1 MNGTLTLTCDDPR
14 PTAYFWA
21 VVVVFSFAFHI
32 LLLLLV
38 SLPPMVVSS
47 GDSSER
53 MEIAVSLSPG
63 DIAALEALVRET
75 AAPEA
80 SARQEPTLA
89 VPVPGLAL
97 APEKKALAPEKKAPA
112 PEAAVAGTVP
122 AEARTAAPAK
132 KAEVPPENLP
142 PLIQPTVSVAD
153 DTAKGQEKPPEDA
166 KYLGAT
172 NTEAADRSKKEKI
185 GPDPRIEGE
194 TGEVR
199 FSGRRGETENKLAKR
214 DDPQAG
220 SVEKQGTPVPGKPP
234 EPPKEI
240 AQAYSPV
247 PKPITIPGPIPP
259 DAREPRTKD
268 QELPPGQVAG
278 RKDPAREA
286 ESARVLK
293 EAKEALRSDP
303 KGLDRFEERLRWL
316 SEERGET
323 PAGKEAARL
332 LEEFSDGN
340 RQDAKDRSA
349 KPTDPELA
357 RVQALLG
364 RPGQQ
369 AAWDNSLTQPGSGT
383 REGRPGHE
391 GDGRVREGESL
402 ATSDIVSA
410 TFTSAAKDG
419 EVAFSK
425 KATPELA
432 YLKPFF
438 QRMDAKWKA
447 IFYANNRALSRL
459 DFGQVAVR
467 FTLGK
472 DGKVREAVALERQ
485 GTISDRAVEACLDGI
500 RQAGPHEPF
509 PAALAGKEQLTEV
522 VQFLYR

>member
-38 SLPPMVVSS
+38 SLPPLVVSS

-53 MEIAVSLSPG
+53 MEVAVSLSPG

-75 AAPEA
+75 TAPEA
-80 SARQEPTLA
+80 PARQEPTQA
-89 VPVPGLAL
+89 VPAPGV
-97 APEKKALAPEKKAPA
+97 APAPEKKAPVPETKA
-112 PEAAVAGTVP
+112 PVPEAAVAGKEPT
-122 AEARTAAPAK
+122 EARTAAPAK
-132 KAEVPPENLP
+132 KAEAPAENLP
-142 PLIQPTVSVAD
+142 PLVQSSVSVAD
-153 DTAKGQEKPPEDA
+153 DTAKGQAKPPDDA

-172 NTEAADRSKKEKI
+172 NTEAADRSKKEKL

-199 FSGRRGETENKLAKR
+199 SSGRRGETENKLAKR

-247 PKPITIPGPIPP
+247 PKPSTVRGPL
-259 DAREPRTKD
+259 PRDTRDTRAAEKD
-268 QELPPGQVAG
+268 QPPGQVA
-278 RKDPAREA
+278 AREE
-286 ESARVLK
+286 ESARALN
-293 EAKEALRSDP
+293 EAKEALRSNP
-303 KGLDRFEERLRWL
+303 KDTPSFEKQLQNL
-316 SEERGET
+316 KDAAGDT
-323 PAGKEAARL
+323 KAGKEAARL
-332 LEEFSDGN
+332 LEQLSAETGPDGKA
-340 RQDAKDRSA
+340 RPA

-357 RVQALLG
+357 RVQAIVSL
-364 RPGQQ
+364 PGQQ

-402 ATSDIVSA
+402 ATSDVITA
-410 TFTSAAKDG
+410 TFTSAAKEGD
-419 EVAFSK
+419 VAFSK
-425 KATPELA
+425 KATPEIA

-509 PAALAGKEQLTEV
+509 PAALAGREQLTEV
-522 VQFLYR
+522 IQFLYR